1 MARKKRP
8 FIDKENSVS
17 FKLVERSQNDPLYFD
32 ENAPQYV
39 LVEKQTKQTVYL
51 DEDNDEKNV
60 PSTSKS
66 AIDRKAEQVKY
77 GIYYDDDY
85 DYLQH
90 LVDVDEI
97 PNVKF
102 DIQPKESSKNPGIML
117 PSSLFESTVK
127 EKVDLGKKAA
137 LPVGPQLDWDPDVLD
152 AMNDDFDF
160 NDPNNQID
168 DDFVVQAMKEECT
181 NNAFEDD
188 YKVSI
193 FRYFNLF

>member
-127 EKVDLGKKAA
+127 EKGDLGKKAA